1 MTFRAK
7 LLQTILTLVI
17 LTTAATLVITQR
29 QNAAMFQTVVDE
41 LFAAQMTAFQQAQE
55 LPIEAAK
62 AEARRLA
69 KSVRLFA
76 ALEEGDPEVV
86 YQIASDELR
95 LGEFAFFRLLD
106 ADGKLIPPGPEAG
119 AGSFADQNL
128 VGDWLP
134 RGPSVPEAGDIDL
147 GFIQSKDLVY
157 RLLACRIRNF
167 DQTVGTLI
175 LGQAMPRDTAI
186 LLDGRFIGE
195 GIPSP
200 LRGHLM
206 TLKGPQGQFDAGGM
220 TYRFARYRLNAGHTR
235 YPPADWVSVFS
246 MAELA
251 RQQRVLAWRI
261 VLIGVAALLLATLVA
276 VALSR
281 QLAQPVSELV
291 KAAQSV
297 RAGDYEVNLPPT
309 RTFELNNLGSAF
321 NEMAAGLA
329 LRDRYHSVLQKVT
342 DPRVAEELVAGR
354 VKLGGEL
361 REVSVIFCD
370 IRGYTALSA
379 GRDPV
384 EVIHLLNDH
393 MGALTK
399 IVQRHHGVINQF
411 AGDAIMILF
420 GAPKSYGNDA
430 AHAVRCAWE
439 MMQERER
446 LNREA
451 KEPLKIGI
459 GVATG
464 MVVAGCIGAESR
476 SDYTVVGEKVNLAA
490 RLCSAAAAGQILID
504 AETQAKTA
512 SLGAFD
518 VLEPLSLKGFAQ
530 PVPAFR
536 VSAVQISV
544 ETNP

>member
-7 LLQTILTLVI
+7 LLQTILALVI
-17 LTTAATLVITQR
+17 LTTAATLVIAQR
-29 QNAAMFQTVVDE
+29 QNAVMFQSVVDE

-106 ADGKLIPPGPEAG
+106 AEGKLIPPGPEAG
-119 AGSFADQNL
+119 AGSFEDQNL

-134 RGPSVPEAGDIDL
+134 RGKGGAEVET
-147 GFIQSKDLVY
+147 GFVATEQGAVY
-157 RLLACRIRNF
+157 RLMACAIRNF
-167 DQTVGTLI
+167 DETVGTLV
-175 LGQAMPRDTAI
+175 LGQPMPRETSI
-186 LLDGRFIGE
+186 IIEGRLIGE
-195 GIPSP
+195 GIPQA
-200 LRGHLM
+200 LRSLLLAQTGKNGRFVAEGVEHRFTRF
-206 TLKGPQGQFDAGGM
+206 TLNEGS
-220 TYRFARYRLNAGHTR
+220 R
-235 YPPADWVSVFS
+235 YPTADWVSVFS

-261 VLIGVAALLLATLVA
+261 VLTGVAALLLATLVA

-329 LRDRYHSVLQKVT
+329 LRDRYHSVLHKVT

-430 AHAVRCAWE
+430 GHAVRCAWE

-451 KEPLKIGI
+451 KEPLQIGI

-464 MVVAGCIGAESR
+464 TVVAGCIGAESR

-490 RLCSAAAAGQILID
+490 RLCSAAAAGQIILD
-504 AETQAKTA
+504 ASTQAKT
-512 SLGAFD
+512 STLGTFAT
-518 VLEPLSLKGFAQ
+518 LEPLTLKGFAQ

-536 VSAVQISV
+536 LESLVSTAS
-544 ETNP
+544 